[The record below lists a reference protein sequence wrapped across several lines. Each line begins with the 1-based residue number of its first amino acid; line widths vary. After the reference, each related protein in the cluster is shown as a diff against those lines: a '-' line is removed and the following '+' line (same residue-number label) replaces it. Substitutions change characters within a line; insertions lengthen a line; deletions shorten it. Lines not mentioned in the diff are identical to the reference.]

1 VLADKG
7 AVVEEW
13 IDLHFF
19 RPLGVRVARRLL
31 PTRVSADQVTLA
43 CTVLGLVAGHLF
55 FYDSRALNVLGLA
68 LFVLSDVLDSAD
80 GQLAR
85 LRGASTRFGRMLDGL
100 SDNLRFINL
109 YLNLMARLI
118 VAGWPGADAFA
129 LALAAGVSHSLQ
141 SAAVDFARQAWLFFV
156 TGGGEL
162 DLPETAPAPSG
173 PWYRRLVQR
182 IYRDYVKRQALLLP
196 RTAALVREQL
206 GRAVPSAMGRAY
218 ATLQERLVRRCA
230 FVGQN
235 VRFLLLAVTAC
246 VGWPAGFFWLTVGP
260 LNLILVALLVA
271 HERHAAALRR
281 LPPAPELAGAHAA

>member
-13 IDLHFF
+13 IDIHFF

-55 FYDSRALNVLGLA
+55 VYDSRALNLLGLA
-68 LFVLSDVLDSAD
+68 LFIVSDVLDSAD

-85 LRGASTRFGRMLDGL
+85 LRGSSTRFGRMLDGI

-109 YLNLMARLI
+109 YLHLMLRLI
-118 VAGWPGADAFA
+118 LAGWSGADAVT
-129 LALAAGVSHSLQ
+129 LALAAGISHSFQ
-141 SAAVDFARQAWLFFV
+141 SATVDFARQAWLFFV
-156 TGGGEL
+156 ARGGEL
-162 DLPETAPAPSG
+162 DLPETAPPPSG
-173 PWYRRLVQR
+173 AWYRRLVQW
-182 IYRDYVKRQALLLP
+182 IYRDYVKRQAMLLP
-196 RTAALVREQL
+196 RTVALVRAHL
-206 GRAVPSAMGRAY
+206 GQPVSSPLTGAY
-218 ATLQERLVRRCA
+218 AALQERLVRRCA
-230 FVGQN
+230 FIGQN

-260 LNLILVALLVA
+260 LNLVLVALLVS
-271 HERHAAALRR
+271 HERHAAALNR